1 MLDLETKFQK
11 YWKKS
16 SNNLG
21 RKVPK
26 FLEDGDVKPSCE
38 EPKIHYGDV
47 RGFHCCSGM
56 TDRPHDMKCLSA
68 MMGWSTIL
76 GPLYLMTSLILSLIS
91 GL

>member
-1 MLDLETKFQK
+1 MYQTT
-11 YWKKS
+11 S

-21 RKVPK
+21 SKVPK
-26 FLEDGDVKPSCE
+26 FLEEGDVKPSCE

-56 TDRPHDMKCLSA
+56 ADRSHDMKCLSA
-68 MMGWSTIL
+68 MMGWRTIL